1 MLTFNSARPVWI
13 LITRKFTFFLYLKYD
28 SIKSFN
34 QISCLHMSIDEWWS
48 VDGNIGVD
56 SWVSG
61 LSTSVT
67 PWSGTN
73 NLVVVFD
80 WSTRITLACVF
91 TATTDTSTEHTLQDG
106 TIVGTFWITV
116 WVFDDVDI
124 DTVKFAWVWWSWV
137 LKNILQGV
145 TIGLTYFCI
154 TPSANSDTSTI
165 WHPFAVLVS
174 WQGDWW
180 DTRSGQVEGWTE
192 FEDTDIVGLISVVI
206 IWMVDPS
213 SNWFLLLGWLV
224 LLDVMST
231 TNSGDTIAFAVSSR
245 DNTVGTDDGTT
256 AEVRTTSLERN
267 NVWFRTSG
275 WDWSTDNLK

>member
-1 MLTFNSARPVWI
+1 
-13 LITRKFTFFLYLKYD
+13 
-28 SIKSFN
+28 
-34 QISCLHMSIDEWWS
+34 MSINEWWS

-56 SWVSG
+56 TWVIG

-67 PWSGTN
+67 PWSSTN

-106 TIVGTFWITV
+106 TIVWITGITV
-116 WVFDDVDI
+116 WVADDVDV
-124 DTVKFAWVWWSWV
+124 DTVKFAWVWWSWI
-137 LKNILQGV
+137 LKKILQGV
-145 TIGLTYFCI
+145 TMGLTYFCI
-154 TPSANSDTSTI
+154 TPSANSDTSTT

-174 WQGDWW
+174 WHGDWC
-180 DTRSGQVEGWTE
+180 DTRSAQVERWTE
-192 FEDTDIVGLISVVI
+192 FEDTDIVGLSSVVV

-213 SNWFLLLGWLV
+213 SNWFLLLGCLV
-224 LLDVMST
+224 LFDVMST

-256 AEVRTTSLERN
+256 TEVRTGSLERN
-267 NVWFRTSG
+267 DVWFRTSG